1 MGLIQMRN
9 TQMKKIVLILSASF
23 SSISVFA
30 NEDFASNE
38 IANDEIVAQTFA
50 DGATGEIA
58 ALSNEEM
65 QNTKGA
71 MSATTLAVVSTGLGV
86 ADGVLHYY
94 YSYPSKHNGQKPV
107 VAHSI
112 AHAIKTTATVYGG
125 GSIARVSAE
134 AAGTIW
140 GATANAAW
148 GDAIDHVATP
158 EDFKR

>member
-23 SSISVFA
+23 SSISAFA

-71 MSATTLAVVSTGLGV
+71 MSTLAVVSTGLGV
-86 ADGVLHYY
+86 ANGVLHYY
-94 YSYPSKHNGQKPV
+94 YSYPSKHNGQKPA

-112 AHAIKTTATVYGG
+112 AHGIKTTATVYGG
-125 GSIARVSAE
+125 GSMARVGAE

-140 GATANAAW
+140 GATANAVW